1 MEGKFI
7 NKILTFVLIGILLVI
22 AFIVLRSILIAIVVG
37 LLLAYIFQ
45 PVYKKIHSKVSN
57 KNLST
62 AILMILIILVIA
74 IPLWFLI
81 PIIARQTFEAYMYLQ
96 RLDLT
101 TPLQKILPSLFTP
114 EFTESFAHHVYNFIN
129 QLFNQLLTSF
139 GNFLMN
145 IPNLL
150 LQIAVILFT
159 FYFAVRDSDKLEEYV
174 SSLSPLS
181 PSTEKKFAQEFR
193 NITNTVIY
201 GQFLIAL
208 IQGLALGIGLL
219 ILGVPKTLLL
229 TVIAIIASFVPIIG
243 PWIVWLPISITLILS
258 GEPLSGIIL
267 LVYGALFVSSIDNFL
282 RTIIISK
289 KSSLPTSIALIGI
302 IGGIYAFGIIGL
314 ILGPLILAYVLIII
328 DFYRQGKL
336 GELFKS

>member
-1 MEGKFI
+1 MEEKFI

-62 AILMILIILVIA
+62 AILMILIILTIA

-81 PIIARQTFEAYMYLQ
+81 PIIAKQTFEAYMYLQ

-114 EFTESFAHHVYNFIN
+114 EFTESFASHIYNFIN
-129 QLFNQLLTSF
+129 QLFNKLLTSF

-181 PSTEKKFAQEFR
+181 SSTEKKFAQEFR

-208 IQGLALGIGLL
+208 IQGLALGMGLL

-267 LVYGALFVSSIDNFL
+267 FVYGALFVSSIDNLL
-282 RTIIISK
+282 RPMIISK
-289 KSSLPTSIALIGI
+289 KTNLPTSIALIGI